1 MRLYNCIEKKLYF
14 ACRKGEI
21 YMSRILSLLFLV
33 PAVSFAT
40 SGNMAGSG
48 TKADPWQ
55 VADYEDLKKVG
66 VSPYTMNGHYRLVA
80 DIDASASNTETFPN
94 ETSSIKGFKPIGMFL
109 PSVVAAMDSADK
121 KWSTPFS
128 GTFNGAGHK
137 ISNLMI
143 YNFAEPSTGFF
154 SQLDST
160 ARLDSLTLKSYFF
173 KGIYSGGVAGINRG
187 TINEVHVDTDTL
199 DFVNSAGGFV
209 SENYGTITNSS
220 FSGTLMGAYVGGIAY
235 DNFGT
240 ISKCNVV
247 LKNGDF
253 SRKPTMFG
261 GIAYNNKGTISDSK
275 ASGEIYAAVNIG
287 GIVSV
292 NTGKVERCS
301 SSVDIYGAG
310 SSNLPGINITN
321 AYALGGL
328 IAIDSGKVY
337 NSHATGNVTATGNN
351 VGGFV
356 GVALGEISGCSA
368 SGKVKALAY
377 SGAFVGTNRGKID
390 SSFATGKMVGS
401 AYLGG
406 FVSYNHGEIR
416 NSYATGGVDAS
427 ASSGGG
433 FVARNE
439 TTGIVEN
446 CYATG
451 NVNSYVY
458 AGGFASENAGK
469 ISKSH
474 AVGHVQGG
482 TNLGGFVGKQERG
495 SIELSYATGY
505 VYGEIA
511 AAGFAGV
518 VSNSTIDQ
526 CYATGDVLE
535 AHIEGAGFA
544 SAVSK
549 STVSN
554 SFSTGN
560 AYSVEE
566 NYHQAGAF
574 IAVNDTSSIVKNSF
588 SVGSVSN
595 ATKNVNKVCATDK
608 INGVDGYY
616 WNVSNCSVVDT
627 ANYGI
632 ALTSEQMKTAASFSK
647 FDFEKVW
654 TIAAGAAFPTLKN
667 VSFVADKKDSTGF
680 FGVELERYNPSDNP
694 GPRIGVNSR
703 TSIARMMSPYS
714 CRYEQGAVHVAFAM
728 TQAGKVD
735 VRILDF
741 QGRVVAK
748 HSNAY
753 DAGTLD
759 VRLDASRMGKG
770 RYLAVL
776 RLDGKIIGKSSFIK
790 K

>member
-1 MRLYNCIEKKLYF
+1 
-14 ACRKGEI
+14 
-21 YMSRILSLLFLV
+21 MSRILPLLFLV

-80 DIDASASNTETFPN
+80 DIDASVSKTETFPEEN
-94 ETSSIKGFKPIGMFL
+94 TSIKGFKPIGMFL
-109 PSVVAAMDSADK
+109 PSVVAAMDSAEK
-121 KWSTPFS
+121 KWSMPFS

-143 YNFAEPSTGFF
+143 YNFIEPTTGFF

-160 ARLDSLTLKSYFF
+160 ARLDSLTLKSYYF

-261 GIAYNNKGTISDSK
+261 GIANNNKGTISDCK

-287 GIVSV
+287 GIASV

-310 SSNLPGINITN
+310 SSQLPGNN
-321 AYALGGL
+321 LNNVYALGGL
-328 IAIDSGKVY
+328 IAVDSGKVY
-337 NSHATGNVTATGNN
+337 NSHATGNITATGSN

-356 GVALGEISGCSA
+356 GVSFGEISGCSA
-368 SGKVKALAY
+368 SGKMKVLAY
-377 SGAFVGTNRGKID
+377 SGAFVGINCGKID

-406 FVSYNHGEIR
+406 FASYNHGEIR
-416 NSYATGGVDAS
+416 NSYATGDVDAS

-439 TTGIVEN
+439 TSGVVEN

-458 AGGFASENAGK
+458 AGGFVSENTGK

-474 AVGHVQGG
+474 SVGHIQGS
-482 TNLGGFVGKQERG
+482 TNLGGFVGKLERG
-495 SIELSYATGY
+495 SIELSYATGS

-511 AAGFAGV
+511 VAGFAGII
-518 VSNSTIDQ
+518 SNSTVDQ

-566 NYHQAGAF
+566 NYHQASSF
-574 IAVNDTSSIVKNSF
+574 IAVNDTSSKVKNSF

-595 ATKNVNKVCATDK
+595 PTKNVNKVCATDM

-616 WNVSNCSVVDT
+616 WNVSNCSVIDT

-632 ALTSEQMKTAASFSK
+632 ALTSEQMKSRDSFSK
-647 FDFEKVW
+647 FDFDKIWSLE
-654 TIAAGAAFPTLKN
+654 AGASFPTLKN
-667 VSFVADKKDSTGF
+667 VSFVAEKKDSTGF
-680 FGVELERYNPSDNP
+680 FGVDPERYVPSDNP
-694 GPRIGVNSR
+694 PDPRIGVKPS
-703 TSIARMMSPYS
+703 SPSVARLIVPFS
-714 CRYEQGAVHVAFAM
+714 CRYEQGSMHVSFATM
-728 TQAGKVD
+728 QNGTVD
-735 VRILDF
+735 VRILDLK
-741 QGRVVAK
+741 GREVGRY
-748 HSNAY
+748 SNVH
-753 DAGTLD
+753 DAGMHD
-759 VRLDASRMGKG
+759 VRFDASRMGKG

-776 RLDGKIIGKSSFIK
+776 RIDGKIIGKASFIK

>member
-1 MRLYNCIEKKLYF
+1 MRFFLP
-14 ACRKGEI
+14 
-21 YMSRILSLLFLV
+21 LLFLV
-33 PAVSFAT
+33 PVATFAV

-48 TKADPWQ
+48 SKTDPWQ

-66 VSPYTMNGHYRLVA
+66 ISPYTMNGHYRLVA
-80 DIDASASNTETFPN
+80 DIDAGASNTETFPN
-94 ETSSIKGFKPIGMFL
+94 ESSSMNGFKPIGMFL
-109 PSVVAAMDSADK
+109 PSVVATMDSAEK
-121 KWSTPFS
+121 KWSMPFS

-143 YNFAEPSTGFF
+143 YNFVEPTTGFF

-160 ARLDSLTLKSYFF
+160 ARLDSLTFKSFFF

-220 FSGTLMGAYVGGIAY
+220 FSGTIAGAYVGGIAY

-253 SRKPTMFG
+253 PRKPTKYG
-261 GIAYNNKGTISDSK
+261 GIANNNKGKISDCK
-275 ASGEIYAAVNIG
+275 ASGEIYGSVNIG
-287 GIVSV
+287 GVVSV
-292 NTGKVERCS
+292 NTGTVERCS
-301 SSVDIYGAG
+301 SSVDIYGVG
-310 SSNLPGINITN
+310 STNSPGVNINN
-321 AYALGGL
+321 ASALGGL
-328 IAIDSGKVY
+328 IAVDSGKVY
-337 NSHATGNVTATGNN
+337 NSHATGNITATASY

-356 GVALGEISGCSA
+356 GASFGEISGCSA
-368 SGKVKALAY
+368 SGKIKALAY
-377 SGAFVGTNRGKID
+377 SGAFVGINRGKID
-390 SSFATGKMVGS
+390 SSFATGKTVGS

-406 FVSYNHGEIR
+406 FVGYNYGEIH
-416 NSYATGGVDAS
+416 NSHASGDVDAS
-427 ASSGGG
+427 ATSGAG
-433 FVARNE
+433 FIARNE
-439 TTGIVEN
+439 TSGVVEN

-474 AVGHVQGG
+474 SVGHIQGS

-560 AYSVEE
+560 AYSIEE
-566 NYHQAGAF
+566 NYHQASSF
-574 IAVNDTSSIVKNSF
+574 IAVNDSLSIVKNSF
-588 SVGSVSN
+588 SLGSVSN
-595 ATKNVNKVCATDK
+595 PTKNVNKVCATDM

-616 WNVSNCSVVDT
+616 WNVSNCSVIDT

-632 ALTSEQMKTAASFSK
+632 ALTSEQMKSGTNFDK
-647 FDFEKVW
+647 FDFEKTW
-654 TIAAGAAFPTLKN
+654 TLAAGAAFPTLKE
-667 VSFVADKKDSTGF
+667 VPYVAEKKDSAGF
-680 FGVELERYNPSDNP
+680 FGSELERYNPSDNP
-694 GPRIGVNSR
+694 GPRVVVKPSR
-703 TSIARMMSPYS
+703 SSVVRMAVPLT
-714 CRYEQGAVHVAFAM
+714 CRYEQGSVHVSFAM
-728 TQAGKVD
+728 TNAGTAD
-735 VRILDF
+735 VRIFNLK
-741 QGRVVAK
+741 GREVGR
-748 HSNAY
+748 HSESASAEYQN
-753 DAGTLD
+753 
-759 VRLDASRMGKG
+759 VSLDASGWANG

-776 RLDGKIIGKSSFIK
+776 RLNGKIVSK
-790 K
+790 KMFVKK

>member
-1 MRLYNCIEKKLYF
+1 MR
-14 ACRKGEI
+14 
-21 YMSRILSLLFLV
+21 RILSLLFLV
-33 PAVSFAT
+33 PVASFAVG
-40 SGNMAGSG
+40 GNMAGSG
-48 TKADPWQ
+48 SKTDPWQ

-80 DIDASASNTETFPN
+80 DIDAAASNTETFPN
-94 ETSSIKGFKPIGMFL
+94 ESSSIKGFKPIGMFL
-109 PSVVAAMDSADK
+109 PSVVAAMDSAEK

-128 GTFNGAGHK
+128 GSFNGAGHK

-154 SQLDST
+154 SQLDSA

-187 TINEVHVDTDTL
+187 TINEVHVDTDSL

-235 DNFGT
+235 DNYGT

-247 LKNGDF
+247 LKNGNIL
-253 SRKPTMFG
+253 RKPTMYG
-261 GIAYNNKGTISDSK
+261 GIANNNKGTISDCK

-287 GIVSV
+287 GIASV
-292 NTGKVERCS
+292 NTGTVERCS

-310 SSNLPGINITN
+310 SSQLPGINLNN

-328 IAIDSGKVY
+328 IAVDSGKVY
-337 NSHATGNVTATGNN
+337 NSHATGNITATASN

-356 GVALGEISGCSA
+356 GVAFGQITGCSA
-368 SGKVKALAY
+368 TGKIKALAY
-377 SGAFVGTNRGKID
+377 SGAFVGINRGKID

-406 FVSYNHGEIR
+406 FASYNHGEIR
-416 NSYATGGVDAS
+416 NSYATGDVDVT

-439 TTGIVEN
+439 TSGIVEN

-451 NVNSYVY
+451 NVNGYVY
-458 AGGFASENAGK
+458 LGGLAGENAGK
-469 ISKSH
+469 ISNSH
-474 AVGHVQGG
+474 SVGHVQGG

-495 SIELSYATGY
+495 SIERSYSTGY

-511 AAGFAGV
+511 AAGFAGIIA
-518 VSNSTIDQ
+518 NSTIDQ

-535 AHIEGAGFA
+535 ANIEGAGFA

-549 STVSN
+549 STVTN

-566 NYHQAGAF
+566 NYHQAGSF

-595 ATKNVNKVCATDK
+595 ATMNVNKVCATDM

-632 ALTSEQMKTAASFSK
+632 ALTSEQMKNAASFDK
-647 FDFEKVW
+647 FDFDNIW
-654 TIAAGAAFPTLKN
+654 TLAAGGAFPTLKN
-667 VSFVADKKDSTGF
+667 VPYVAEKKDSAGF
-680 FGVELERYNPSDNP
+680 FGSEPERYIPSDDP
-694 GPRIGVNSR
+694 GPHVVVKPSR
-703 TSIARMMSPYS
+703 SSVVRSAVPLS
-714 CRYEQGAVHVAFAM
+714 CRYEHGAVHVSFAM
-728 TQAGKVD
+728 ANAGTAD
-735 VRILDF
+735 VRIFNF
-741 QGRVVAK
+741 QGREIGR
-748 HSNAY
+748 HSESAATGYRNVS
-753 DAGTLD
+753 LE
-759 VRLDASRMGKG
+759 ASGWANG

-776 RLDGKIIGKSSFIK
+776 RLNGKIAGKKSFVK

>member
-1 MRLYNCIEKKLYF
+1 
-14 ACRKGEI
+14 
-21 YMSRILSLLFLV
+21 MSRILPLLFLV

-80 DIDASASNTETFPN
+80 DIDASVSKTETFPEEN
-94 ETSSIKGFKPIGMFL
+94 TSIKGFKPIGMFL
-109 PSVVAAMDSADK
+109 PSVVAAMDSAEK
-121 KWSTPFS
+121 KWSMPFS

-143 YNFAEPSTGFF
+143 YNFIEPTTGFF

-160 ARLDSLTLKSYFF
+160 ARLDSLTLKSYYF

-253 SRKPTMFG
+253 PRKPTMYG
-261 GIAYNNKGTISDSK
+261 GIANNNKGKISDCK

-292 NTGKVERCS
+292 NTGTVERCS

-310 SSNLPGINITN
+310 SSQLPGNN
-321 AYALGGL
+321 LNNVYALGGL
-328 IAIDSGKVY
+328 IAVDSGKVY
-337 NSHATGNVTATGNN
+337 NSHATGNITATGSN

-356 GVALGEISGCSA
+356 GVSFGEISGCSA
-368 SGKVKALAY
+368 SGKMKVLAY
-377 SGAFVGTNRGKID
+377 SGAFVGINCGKID

-406 FVSYNHGEIR
+406 FASYNHGEIR
-416 NSYATGGVDAS
+416 NSYATGDVDAS

-439 TTGIVEN
+439 TSGVVEN

-458 AGGFASENAGK
+458 AGGFVSENTGK

-474 AVGHVQGG
+474 SVGHIQGS
-482 TNLGGFVGKQERG
+482 TNLGGFVGKLERG
-495 SIELSYATGY
+495 SIELSYATGS

-511 AAGFAGV
+511 VAGFAGII
-518 VSNSTIDQ
+518 SNSTVDQ

-566 NYHQAGAF
+566 NYHQASSF
-574 IAVNDTSSIVKNSF
+574 IAVNDTSSKVKNSF

-595 ATKNVNKVCATDK
+595 PTKNVNKVCATDM

-616 WNVSNCSVVDT
+616 WNVSNCSVIDT

-632 ALTSEQMKTAASFSK
+632 ALTSEQMKSRDSFSK
-647 FDFEKVW
+647 FDFDKIWSLE
-654 TIAAGAAFPTLKN
+654 AGASFPTLKN
-667 VSFVADKKDSTGF
+667 VSFVAEKKDSTGF
-680 FGVELERYNPSDNP
+680 FGVDPERYVPSDNP
-694 GPRIGVNSR
+694 PDPRIGVKPS
-703 TSIARMMSPYS
+703 SPSVARLIVPFS
-714 CRYEQGAVHVAFAM
+714 CRYEQGSMHVSFATM
-728 TQAGKVD
+728 QNGTVD
-735 VRILDF
+735 VRILDLK
-741 QGRVVAK
+741 GREVGRY
-748 HSNAY
+748 SNVH
-753 DAGTLD
+753 DAGMHD
-759 VRLDASRMGKG
+759 VRFDASRMGKG

-776 RLDGKIIGKSSFIK
+776 RIDGKIIGKASFIK

>member
-1 MRLYNCIEKKLYF
+1 MH
-14 ACRKGEI
+14 
-21 YMSRILSLLFLV
+21 RILSLLFVV
-33 PAVSFAT
+33 PVASFAVG
-40 SGNMAGSG
+40 GNLAGSG

-66 VSPYTMNGHYRLVA
+66 VTPYTMNGHYRLVA
-80 DIDASASNTETFPN
+80 DIDASASNTETFPD

-109 PSVVAAMDSADK
+109 PSVVAAMDSAEK
-121 KWSTPFS
+121 KWSTPFT

-160 ARLDSLTLKSYFF
+160 ARLDSLTLKSYYF

-199 DFVNSAGGFV
+199 DFVSSAGGFV

-220 FSGTLMGAYVGGIAY
+220 FSGTILGAYVGGIAY

-247 LKNGDF
+247 LKNGDIL
-253 SRKPTMFG
+253 RKPTMYG
-261 GIAYNNKGTISDSK
+261 GIANNNKGTISDCK
-275 ASGEIYAAVNIG
+275 ASGEIYASVNIG
-287 GIVSV
+287 GIASV
-292 NTGKVERCS
+292 NTGIVERCS
-301 SSVDIYGAG
+301 SSVEINGAG
-310 SSNLPGINITN
+310 SSSLPGINIVN

-337 NSHATGNVTATGNN
+337 NSHATGNVTATASN

-356 GVALGEISGCSA
+356 GVAFGEISGCSA
-368 SGKVKALAY
+368 SGKIKALAY
-377 SGAFVGTNRGKID
+377 SGAFVGINRGKID
-390 SSFATGKMVGS
+390 SSFATGKTVGS

-406 FVSYNHGEIR
+406 FASYNHGEIR
-416 NSYATGGVDAS
+416 NSHATGGVDAS

-439 TTGIVEN
+439 TTGIIEN

-474 AVGHVQGG
+474 SVGHIQGS

-511 AAGFAGV
+511 AAGFAGII
-518 VSNSTIDQ
+518 SSSTIDQ

-549 STVSN
+549 STVTN

-560 AYSVEE
+560 VYSIEE
-566 NYHQAGAF
+566 NFHQAGSF
-574 IAVNDTSSIVKNSF
+574 IAVNDTSSKVKNSF
-588 SVGSVSN
+588 SVGSVTN
-595 ATKNVNKVCATDK
+595 PTANVDKLCATDMV
-608 INGVDGYY
+608 NGVDGYY

-632 ALTSEQMKTAASFSK
+632 ALTSDQMKTAASFDK
-647 FDFEKVW
+647 FDFTKTW
-654 TIAAGAAFPTLKN
+654 TLAAGAAFPTLKD
-667 VSFVADKKDSTGF
+667 VPYVAEKKDSTGF
-680 FGVELERYNPSDNP
+680 FGSELERYVPSDNP
-694 GPRIGVNSR
+694 GPRVAVKPSR
-703 TSIARMMSPYS
+703 SSVVRSVPLS
-714 CRYEQGAVHVAFAM
+714 CRYEQGAVHVSFAV
-728 TQAGKVD
+728 TNAGTAD
-735 VRILDF
+735 VRIFNF
-741 QGRVVAK
+741 QGREVGR
-748 HSNAY
+748 HSESAATGNRN
-753 DAGTLD
+753 
-759 VRLDASRMGKG
+759 VSLDASGWANG

-776 RLDGKIIGKSSFIK
+776 RINGKIAGQKAFIK

>member
-1 MRLYNCIEKKLYF
+1 M
-14 ACRKGEI
+14 
-21 YMSRILSLLFLV
+21 
-33 PAVSFAT
+33 
-40 SGNMAGSG
+40 
-48 TKADPWQ
+48 
-55 VADYEDLKKVG
+55 
-66 VSPYTMNGHYRLVA
+66 
-80 DIDASASNTETFPN
+80 
-94 ETSSIKGFKPIGMFL
+94 
-109 PSVVAAMDSADK
+109 
-121 KWSTPFS
+121 
-128 GTFNGAGHK
+128 
-137 ISNLMI
+137 
-143 YNFAEPSTGFF
+143 
-154 SQLDST
+154 
-160 ARLDSLTLKSYFF
+160 
-173 KGIYSGGVAGINRG
+173 
-187 TINEVHVDTDTL
+187 
-199 DFVNSAGGFV
+199 
-209 SENYGTITNSS
+209 
-220 FSGTLMGAYVGGIAY
+220 
-235 DNFGT
+235 
-240 ISKCNVV
+240 
-247 LKNGDF
+247 
-253 SRKPTMFG
+253 
-261 GIAYNNKGTISDSK
+261 
-275 ASGEIYAAVNIG
+275 
-287 GIVSV
+287 
-292 NTGKVERCS
+292 
-301 SSVDIYGAG
+301 
-310 SSNLPGINITN
+310 
-321 AYALGGL
+321 
-328 IAIDSGKVY
+328 
-337 NSHATGNVTATGNN
+337 
-351 VGGFV
+351 

-368 SGKVKALAY
+368 SGTVKALAY

-416 NSYATGGVDAS
+416 NSHATGGVDAS

-458 AGGFASENAGK
+458 AGGFAGENAGK

-474 AVGHVQGG
+474 SVGHVQGG
-482 TNLGGFVGKQERG
+482 TNIGGFIGKQERG

-632 ALTSEQMKTAASFSK
+632 ALTSEQMKSRDSFSK
-647 FDFEKVW
+647 FDFDKIWSLE
-654 TIAAGAAFPTLKN
+654 AGASFPTLKN
-667 VSFVADKKDSTGF
+667 VSFVAEKKDSTGF
-680 FGVELERYNPSDNP
+680 FGVDPERYVPSDP
-694 GPRIGVNSR
+694 GPRIDVKPFSP
-703 TSIARMMSPYS
+703 SIARLASPFS
-714 CRYEQGAVHVAFAM
+714 CRYELGTVYVSFAAM
-728 TQAGKVD
+728 QSGKVD

-741 QGRVVAK
+741 KGREVGRY
-748 HSNAY
+748 SNVH
-753 DAGTLD
+753 DAGMHD
-759 VRLDASRMGKG
+759 VRFDASRMGKG

-776 RLDGKIIGKSSFIK
+776 RLDGKLAGKNSFVK